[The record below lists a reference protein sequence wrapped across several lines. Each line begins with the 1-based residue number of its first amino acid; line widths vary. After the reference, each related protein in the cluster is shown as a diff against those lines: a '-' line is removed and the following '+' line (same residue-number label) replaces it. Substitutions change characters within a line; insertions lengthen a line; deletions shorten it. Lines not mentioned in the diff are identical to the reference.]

1 MPLSRGLRATI
12 PLAVAAVLAGAA
24 LAVGIPA
31 HPPAPRGPAP
41 GAAWP
46 ETARLSGPSP
56 GLIADLALGPA
67 GEAYVL
73 DAGES
78 NVHVYGPDG
87 APRQLLGRR
96 GRGPGEFAG
105 PVALAAG
112 PDGRLY
118 VLDEMEQRVEVFRL
132 PGGAREG
139 GLRLPFT
146 GRDLCT
152 LGMRLFVLG
161 EMDGHLIHEVSPADG
176 RVLRSFA
183 PDPARDPMLS
193 LDRTGGLLAC
203 GPDDVVAYLPALR
216 GEISW
221 YSASTGARL
230 GGAEIPGYV
239 PVEVRRYGDGVLF
252 QSPATGRHH
261 AGASIVSLDDGR
273 HLVQTGFQVQ
283 GATRY
288 ELDSIRSF
296 VVSRR
301 DGAVRELGGG
311 LPRLLAVRGER
322 AFAAVDEPE
331 PRVIVLRPTSL
342 PAEAP

>member
-1 MPLSRGLRATI
+1 MMPLPRGLWATI
-12 PLAVAAVLAGAA
+12 PLALLLAGAVMA
-24 LAVGIPA
+24 GRAPA
-31 HPPAPRGPAP
+31 HSPSADGAAP

-67 GEAYVL
+67 GGAYVL
-73 DAGES
+73 DAGDS
-78 NVHVYGPDG
+78 NVRVYGPDG
-87 APRQLLGRR
+87 APRRLLGRR

-105 PVALAAG
+105 PVALATSA
-112 PDGRLY
+112 DGRMY
-118 VLDEMEQRVEVFRL
+118 VLDEIEQRVEVFRL
-132 PGGAREG
+132 PGGTREG

-152 LGMRLFVLG
+152 LGPRLFVLG
-161 EMDGHLIHEVSPADG
+161 EMDGQLIHEVSPADG

-193 LDRTGGLLAC
+193 VDRTGGLLAC
-203 GPDDVVAYLPALR
+203 GPDDVVTYLPALR
-216 GEISW
+216 GEVSW
-221 YSASTGARL
+221 YSASTGERL
-230 GGAEIPGYV
+230 GGANIPGYV

-252 QSPATGRHH
+252 QAPATGRHH
-261 AGASIVSLDDGR
+261 AGASLVSLDDGR
-273 HLVQTGFQVQ
+273 QLVQTGFQVR

-288 ELDSIRSF
+288 EFDDLRSF

-301 DGAVRELGGG
+301 DGTVTELGGE
-311 LPRLLAVRGER
+311 LPRLLAVRGGR

-331 PRVIVLRPTSL
+331 PRVVVLRPTSL
-342 PAEAP
+342 PAEVP